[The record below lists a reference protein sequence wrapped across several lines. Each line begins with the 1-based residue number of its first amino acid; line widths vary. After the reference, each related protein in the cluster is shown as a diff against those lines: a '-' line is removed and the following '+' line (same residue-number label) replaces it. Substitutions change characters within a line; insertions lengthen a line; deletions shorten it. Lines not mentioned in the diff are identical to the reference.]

1 MGGMEPMP
9 DMPPPPVEEACYRHP
24 NVPTGVHCT
33 RCNRPICPD
42 CMIPAP
48 VGHHCPTCV
57 EEARRE
63 FRKGPG
69 RRIAVAN
76 AKATSVTKALLGI
89 IVAVYVLEVANG
101 GAGSL
106 VNGPSAA
113 KLYDLGGSA
122 GVGIVNGFA
131 SGGVAAGQYWRLFTA
146 MFLHVGLLHLAF
158 NGYALWIIGQ
168 FVEQELGRA
177 RFVAIYFV
185 TGLFASAASYAFQP
199 NPFTVGV
206 GASGAIVG
214 IFGAFIAFN
223 WRRRHTAL
231 GAARFRSALLILVLN
246 AVLNFG
252 LANSIDWRAHL
263 GGLVSGLVAGFAAEG
278 FGRSRDDRLVFVLGC
293 AALVGVTVGLVVW
306 RTAQLKAQFPG
317 L

>member
-1 MGGMEPMP
+1 MEPLP
-9 DMPPPPVEEACYRHP
+9 GMPPPPVQEHCYRHP

-57 EEARRE
+57 GEARRE
-63 FRKGPG
+63 FRKGPR

-76 AKATSVTKALLGI
+76 AKAISVTKVLLASI
-89 IVAVYVLEVANG
+89 AAVYVLEVASSG
-101 GAGSL
+101 GAGSI
-106 VNGPSAA
+106 VNGPSVD
-113 KLYDLGGSA
+113 KLYQLGGSA
-122 GVGIVNGFA
+122 AIGITARGFVN
-131 SGGVAAGQYWRLFTA
+131 GGVATGQYWRLFTA
-146 MFLHVGLLHLAF
+146 MFLHAGILHIAF
-158 NGYALWIIGQ
+158 NAYALWIFGQ
-168 FVEQELGRA
+168 VVEQELGRL
-177 RFVAIYFV
+177 RFATVYFV

-214 IFGAFIAFN
+214 IFGAFVAFN

-231 GAARFRSALLILVLN
+231 GAARLRSALLILVLN
-246 AVLNFG
+246 AVLNVG
-252 LANSIDWRAHL
+252 LAGAIDWRAHV

-278 FGRSRDDRLVFVLGC
+278 FGRFRNDRLTFVLGS
-293 AALVGVTVGLVVW
+293 VGLMAVTIGLVLW

>member
-1 MGGMEPMP
+1 MDLPPG
-9 DMPPPPVEEACYRHP
+9 MPPPPVQEHCYRHP

-76 AKATSVTKALLGI
+76 AKATSITKILLASI
-89 IVAVYVLEVANG
+89 LAVYVIEVASG
-101 GAGSL
+101 GAGS
-106 VNGPSAA
+106 VVEGPSTG
-113 KLYDLGGSA
+113 KLYELGASL
-122 GVGIVNGFA
+122 GVSIA
-131 SGGVAAGQYWRLFTA
+131 SGQYWRLFTA
-146 MFLHVGLLHLAF
+146 MFLHAGLLHLAF
-158 NGYALWIIGQ
+158 NAYALWIFGQ
-168 FVEQELGRA
+168 IVEQELGRL
-177 RFVAIYFV
+177 RFVTIYLV
-185 TGLFASAASYAFQP
+185 TGLFASASSYAFQP
-199 NPFTVGV
+199 SPLILGV

-214 IFGAFIAFN
+214 IFGAFVAYN

-231 GAARFRSALLILVLN
+231 GAARLRSAIMLLVINVVIGSVLSN
-246 AVLNFG
+246 VV
-252 LANSIDWRAHL
+252 DWRAHL

-278 FGRSRDDRLVFVLGC
+278 FGRFRNDRLAFLLGC
-293 AALVGVTVGLVVW
+293 AFLVAVTVGLVVW
-306 RTAQLKAQFPG
+306 RTAQIKAQFPG